1 MTAQDLRPLVE
12 QQLALSRRLKA
23 RIQQLEAK
31 ANAPLAVVGMGLRL
45 PGDITTPDGYWDF
58 LNSDRDAITEIPDNR
73 PGLRAVYDPQRDT
86 PGKSYVNKAGFLTDV
101 ECFDARFFGLS
112 KREAEAMDPQ
122 QRLLLETAWE
132 AMERAGIG
140 VRCSDRLPVGIFV
153 GIMASEYG
161 ERQSGQRDKT
171 GIDPYYGTGG
181 GHCFA
186 AGRVSYV
193 MGFSGPA
200 ISVDTACS
208 SSLVALHL
216 AAQSLRREE
225 CRYAIVGGSNM
236 LFSGDLMVSLCQSGA
251 LAPDGRSKTFTAQA
265 DGYGRGEGVG
275 CIALMR
281 LEDAQVAGHPVLAVL
296 RGTATN
302 HDGASSGLT
311 VPNGMA
317 QRDVIEAALR
327 DAKVA
332 PGDIGYV
339 EAHGTG
345 TALGDPIEVNAL
357 DAVLGN
363 GAGARVA
370 PLALGNVKTRIGHL
384 EAAAGIAG
392 VIKLVLS
399 LQKGVIPA
407 ALRHSDGALSD
418 VIDWNAAPIEVPRQT
433 MPWPEAYSRRCA
445 AISAFGLSG
454 TNAHAIFEAPPANTD
469 ALPEAAGSVSEL
481 VVASARDAKTLTQQA
496 RQTAERLRAVGQ
508 KGLGSVAHTTRCG
521 RAPLAFRVA
530 VVGTSAQDIAHK
542 LETASCQNSG
552 TAPSRIRLSV
562 GADTAEVQTLIDGI
576 CAAFP
581 ALITNSD
588 QRDLASQLHSVLGWV
603 IPRLRLQRG
612 DAPGVTLHWN
622 DSAVTLENGV
632 ALRDNLLSLF
642 AQLYEAGAD
651 LRFDALRA
659 IGVTADA
666 GLGTYPFAAERFWI
680 EEPNVID
687 LPIAAEV
694 PLAQV
699 EHLQPETDEIADFV
713 HAELVSLLRA
723 DEPLDLAA
731 SFLEAGGDSF
741 IAMLLKKAVEQ
752 KFQVDVPAEIVDA
765 TIPLS
770 VMFSGISRFIQG
782 TPIIEAAE

>member
-1 MTAQDLRPLVE
+1 MTVQDLRPLVE

-23 RIQQLEAK
+23 RIQQLESK
-31 ANAPLAVVGMGLRL
+31 ANAPLALVGMGLRL
-45 PGDITTPDGYWDF
+45 PGGITTPEGYWDF
-58 LNSDRDAITEIPDNR
+58 LNSDRDAISEIPDNR
-73 PGLRAVYDPQRDT
+73 TSLRAVYDPQRDL
-86 PGKSYVNKAGFLTDV
+86 PGKSYVNKAGFLSDV

-140 VRCSDRLPVGIFV
+140 VRRSDRLPVGVFV

-161 ERQSGQRDKT
+161 ERQSRQRDKT
-171 GIDPYYGTGG
+171 NIDPYYGTGG

-251 LAPDGRSKTFTAQA
+251 LAPDGRSKTFTADA

-275 CIALMR
+275 CVVMMR
-281 LEDAQVAGHPVLAVL
+281 LEDAQAAGHPVLAVL

-311 VPNGMA
+311 VPSGSA

-327 DAKVA
+327 DAKVS

-399 LQKGVIPA
+399 LQKGIIPA
-407 ALRHSDGALSD
+407 SLRKSDGALSD
-418 VIDWNAAPIEVPRQT
+418 AIAWKAAPIEVPRQVT
-433 MPWPEAYSRRCA
+433 PWPDAYARRCA

-454 TNAHAIFEAPPANTD
+454 TNAHAIFEVPPASTD
-469 ALPEAAGSVSEL
+469 TRPELAEIAPEL

-496 RQTAERLRAVGQ
+496 RQTAERLRAAGQ
-508 KGLGSVAHTTRCG
+508 QGLASVAHTTRSG

-530 VVGTSAQDIAHK
+530 VIGTSAQDIADK
-542 LETASCQNSG
+542 LDAATHRETG
-552 TAPSRIRLSV
+552 PAPSRIRLSV
-562 GADTAEVQTLIDGI
+562 GGDTAEIQALIDGI
-576 CAAFP
+576 AAAFP
-581 ALITNSD
+581 G
-588 QRDLASQLHSVLGWV
+588 LASDPDQPDIAVQLQGALGQV

-612 DAPGVTLHWN
+612 DTAGVVLHWN
-622 DSAVTLENGV
+622 DTKVTLEAG
-632 ALRDNLLSLF
+632 ASLRETLLTAF

-659 IGVTADA
+659 KGVTVDA
-666 GLGTYPFAAERFWI
+666 GLGTYPFTPERFWI
-680 EEPNVID
+680 EEPHD
-687 LPIAAEV
+687 LAMSTAAEM
-694 PLAQV
+694 QV
-699 EHLQPETDEIADFV
+699 AEVEQSQSQPDEVADFV

-723 DEPLDLAA
+723 DEPLDLDT

-752 KFQVDVPAEIVDA
+752 KFQVEVPAEIVDA
-765 TIPLS
+765 TVPLS
-770 VMFSGISRFIQG
+770 VMFGGVSRFVQE
-782 TPIIEAAE
+782 TPIVEAAE

>member
-1 MTAQDLRPLVE
+1 MTTQDLRPLIE
-12 QQLALSRRLKA
+12 QQLDLSRRLKA

-45 PGDITTPDGYWDF
+45 PGYIKTPDGYWDF

-73 PGLRAVYDPQRDT
+73 PGLRAVYDPKRGK
-86 PGKSYVNKAGFLTDV
+86 PGKSYVNKAGFLSDV
-101 ECFDARFFGLS
+101 EYFDARFFGLS

-140 VRCSDRLPVGIFV
+140 VRRSDRLPVGVFV

-161 ERQSGQRDKT
+161 ERQSGQPDKT

-236 LFSGDLMVSLCQSGA
+236 LFSDDLMVSLCQSGA
-251 LAPDGRSKTFTAQA
+251 LAPDGRSKTFTAEA

-281 LEDAQVAGHPVLAVL
+281 LEDAQAAGHPVLAVL

-311 VPNGMA
+311 VPNGTA

-327 DAKVA
+327 DAGVA
-332 PGDIGYV
+332 PSDIGYV

-345 TALGDPIEVNAL
+345 TALGDPIEINAL

-370 PLALGNVKTRIGHL
+370 PLALGSVKTRIGHL

-399 LQKGVIPA
+399 LQKGVIPV
-407 ALRHSDGALSD
+407 ALRQSDGALSD
-418 VIDWNAAPIEVPRQT
+418 AIAWKAIPIEVPRQT
-433 MPWPEAYSRRCA
+433 RPWPEAYARRCA

-454 TNAHAIFEAPPANTD
+454 TNAHAIFEAAPVNTD
-469 ALPEAAGSVSEL
+469 MPPEMAERAPEL
-481 VVASARDAKTLTQQA
+481 VVASARDTKSLTKQV

-508 KGLGSVAHTTRCG
+508 KGLASVAHTTRSG

-530 VVGTSAQDIAHK
+530 VIGTSVEDIAQK
-542 LETASCQNSG
+542 LETATHCETGN
-552 TAPSRIRLSV
+552 APSRIRLSV
-562 GADTAEVQTLIDGI
+562 GDETAEIQALIDGI
-576 CAAFP
+576 EGEFSGLAANP
-581 ALITNSD
+581 D
-588 QRDLASQLHSVLGWV
+588 QPDRAAQLHGMLGSI
-603 IPRLRLQRG
+603 IPRLRLQR
-612 DAPGVTLHWN
+612 AAMPGVSLHWN
-622 DSAVTLENGV
+622 DTKVPLKAGAS
-632 ALRDNLLSLF
+632 LRENLLIAF

-651 LRFDALRA
+651 LKFDALRA
-659 IGVTADA
+659 MGVTADV

-680 EEPNVID
+680 EEPRVAA
-687 LPIAAEV
+687 LPAAAEV
-694 PLAQV
+694 AQAQV
-699 EHLQPETDEIADFV
+699 ERSHSAADEVADFV
-713 HAELVSLLRA
+713 HAELMSLLRA
-723 DEPLDLAA
+723 DEPLDLDT

-752 KFQVDVPAEIVDA
+752 KFEVEVPAEIVDA
-765 TIPLS
+765 TVPLS
-770 VMFSGISRFIQG
+770 VMFSGISHFVEQR
-782 TPIIEAAE
+782 PIILAAE